1 MKKQVLAVLEPKEE
15 YANLFFNY
23 VKQLG
28 DSLFDTRVFTKVTAL
43 KDFMKENQVDVLLA
57 SEESEYEKVKKE
69 AGLTI
74 LLTEG
79 RMVRE
84 NDTYPSVYK
93 FQSAEQILREVFEL
107 CVEECEDKRT
117 YYLPK
122 QIRCCRQLAVFSPY
136 GGTGKTTLSV
146 VLGHLLG
153 ANKKVLVVNLEAF
166 SRPCGWLP
174 MGEGGELSRL
184 IYYMKQ
190 GRKDLDMKLQS
201 LIQRVGNTDYL
212 SGVRHYLDIQGM
224 EKRDLEQLF
233 HALWEYTSYDVI
245 IYDISFLNEGIES
258 LLEQCDV
265 LYEPVIEQV
274 KSNAWVEKFSKEKQK
289 ILKEKW
295 KQVIVPREDR
305 LPENIELLARG
316 SFGIAVGE
324 MLRREGT
331 YEQLT
336 KADSQAGGRTNESD
350 YGCFR

>member
-1 MKKQVLAVLEPKEE
+1 MKKQILAVFEPKEE
-15 YANLFFNY
+15 YANLFLNY
-23 VKQLG
+23 VKELG
-28 DSLFDTRVFTKVTAL
+28 DNLFDTRVFTKVTAL
-43 KDFMKENQVDVLLA
+43 KEFMKENRVDVLLA
-57 SEESEYEKVKKE
+57 SEQSEYEEIRKE
-69 AGLTI
+69 AGFTI

-79 RMVRE
+79 RMIRE
-84 NDTYPSVYK
+84 RDAHPSVYK

-107 CVEECEDKRT
+107 CAEEYEDKST

-166 SRPCGWLP
+166 SRSCGWLP
-174 MGEGGELSRL
+174 QGEDAELSRL

-190 GRKDLDMKLQS
+190 GRKDLHMKLQS
-201 LIQRVGNTDYL
+201 LNRRVGNADYL
-212 SGVRHYLDIQGM
+212 CGVNHYLDIQGM
-224 EKRDLEQLF
+224 EKIDLEQLF

-265 LYEPVIEQV
+265 LYEPVIGESQEEF
-274 KSNAWVEKFSKEKQK
+274 WIEKFTKEKQK

-295 KQVIVPREDR
+295 KQVVLPREDR
-305 LPENIELLARG
+305 LSENIELLARG
-316 SFGIAVGE
+316 SVGVAVRE
-324 MLRREGT
+324 LLRREGT
-331 YEQLT
+331 YEQLA
-336 KADSQAGGRTNESD
+336 KRDSQTSGRENESD
-350 YGCFR
+350 YGYFR

>member
-1 MKKQVLAVLEPKEE
+1 MKKQVLAVLEPKEK

-28 DSLFDTRVFTKVTAL
+28 NSLFDTRVFTKVSAL
-43 KDFMKENQVDVLLA
+43 KDFMKENRVDVLLA
-57 SEESEYEKVKKE
+57 SEQSEYEKVKAE
-69 AGLTI
+69 AGFTI

-84 NDTYPSVYK
+84 TDACPSVYK

-107 CVEECEDKRT
+107 CVEECEDKSNC
-117 YYLPK
+117 YLPK

-174 MGEGGELSRL
+174 EEEDGGLSKL
-184 IYYMKQ
+184 VYYMKQ

-201 LIQRVGNTDYL
+201 LIRRVGNADYL

-224 EKRDLEQLF
+224 GKRDLEQLF

-245 IYDISFLNEGIES
+245 IYDVSFLNEGIES
-258 LLEQCDV
+258 MLEQCDV
-265 LYEPVIEQV
+265 WYEPVIEQAKGNV
-274 KSNAWVEKFSKEKQK
+274 WVEKFSKEKQK

-295 KQVIVPREDR
+295 KQVILPKEDR

-331 YEQLT
+331 YEQLA
-336 KADSQAGGRTNESD
+336 KGDSQTSGRTNEPD
-350 YGCFR
+350 YRCFR